1 MVLCV
6 ERLLLIRVV
15 QRASTALEV
24 NPQYLKALL
33 RRAHS
38 YEATEKYE
46 EALQGQGSYLCPLY
60 ALFCLFFLFV
70 FSDYKKVLELD
81 PSQTAARNAS
91 MVSGVSDL

>member
-1 MVLCV
+1 M
-6 ERLLLIRVV
+6 
-15 QRASTALEV
+15 EV

-46 EALQGQGSYLCPLY
+46 EALQGRQGHGSYLCPLY
-60 ALFCLFFLFV
+60 ALFFFCLFV